1 LNHIY
6 FHLDFFNLEID
17 IADPR
22 RNEMSN
28 ERPDPLADLLAHAR
42 RIIRDVR
49 CGTPPPPFDELADQ
63 AAAAILVAMAF
74 WQVARELDLRAT
86 AAAIAGAIR
95 GLAAAARDGLPA
107 DEVDAALAALE
118 DLLTRAATRAG
129 AAA

>member
-1 LNHIY
+1 
-6 FHLDFFNLEID
+6 
-17 IADPR
+17 
-22 RNEMSN
+22 MSN

-49 CGTPPPPFDELADQ
+49 CGAPPPPFDELADQ
-63 AAAAILVAMAF
+63 AAAAV
-74 WQVARELDLRAT
+74 
-86 AAAIAGAIR
+86 AGAIR